1 MKAKYILNQDN
12 GQETIYDTYSAAKDA
27 LRQVILTNGNFTAQ
41 VLKMHKDGHG
51 ILKCYKNYEGIF
63 YAK

>member
-1 MKAKYILNQDN
+1 MKAKYILKQDN

-41 VLKMHKDGHG
+41 VIKMHEDGRWT
-51 ILKCYKNYEGIF
+51 LKCYKNHEGIF